1 MGALRRSGELTRG
14 HYLHVFGLLIL
25 TTAVNLGLSGVA
37 GSISGGRTRASDVI
51 IEILIGTIIRS
62 FTALTTAILYFD
74 LLARVS
80 GRLVGRP
87 RRTAR
92 RHLIERELRVC
103 SAAMGLRIVVADDNL
118 LVREG
123 VLRLL
128 GNASDI
134 DVVASCPDYDSA
146 LEAVDRLEPD
156 VVLTDIKMPP
166 TSTDEGIRLATR
178 LRETHPSTGVVVLSQ
193 FAEPGYVLA
202 LLEAGSDRR
211 GYLLK
216 ERVSDRLVLVSAVRT
231 VAAGGSTVDPKVV
244 DVLVSAS
251 ARDHRSPL
259 AGLTPRERDVLSRDR
274 AGQEQHARSP
284 RRCF

>member
-1 MGALRRSGELTRG
+1 
-14 HYLHVFGLLIL
+14 
-25 TTAVNLGLSGVA
+25 
-37 GSISGGRTRASDVI
+37 
-51 IEILIGTIIRS
+51 
-62 FTALTTAILYFD
+62 
-74 LLARVS
+74 
-80 GRLVGRP
+80 
-87 RRTAR
+87 
-92 RHLIERELRVC
+92 
-103 SAAMGLRIVVADDNL
+103 MGLAIVVADDNL

-128 GNASDI
+128 SNAPDI
-134 DVVASCPDYDSA
+134 DVVASCADYDSTLA
-146 LEAVDRLEPD
+146 AVDRLDPD

-178 LRETHPSTGVVVLSQ
+178 LRQTHPNTGVVVLSQ
-193 FAEPGYVLA
+193 FSEPGYVLA

-259 AGLTPRERDVLSRDR
+259 ADLTPRERDVLSEIAQGKSNTAIGETLFLTKR
-274 AGQEQHARSP
+274 AVEKHINSIFMKLGLGEANDVSRRVKATLMFLAEGQFESRP
-284 RRCF
+284 

>member
-1 MGALRRSGELTRG
+1 
-14 HYLHVFGLLIL
+14 
-25 TTAVNLGLSGVA
+25 
-37 GSISGGRTRASDVI
+37 
-51 IEILIGTIIRS
+51 
-62 FTALTTAILYFD
+62 
-74 LLARVS
+74 
-80 GRLVGRP
+80 
-87 RRTAR
+87 
-92 RHLIERELRVC
+92 
-103 SAAMGLRIVVADDNL
+103 MGLRIVVADDNL

-146 LEAVDRLEPD
+146 LEAVDRLDPD

-166 TSTDEGIRLATR
+166 TSSDEGIRLAIR
-178 LRETHPSTGVVVLSQ
+178 LRKTHPKTGVVVLSQ
-193 FAEPGYVLA
+193 FSEPGYVLA

-259 AGLTPRERDVLSRDR
+259 AGLTPRERDVLTEIAQGKSNTAISETLFLTKRAVEKHINSIFMKIGLGDANDVSKRVKATLMFLAEDQLGSR
-274 AGQEQHARSP
+274 S
-284 RRCF
+284 